1 MVDKLTKEGACNGLI
16 VKVVPNDDIMSSI
29 SVEPDRSVRNGHVI
43 SVFSSFCKC
52 LGRLAGTRGAIVD
65 VELGGPLTDTVMNLD
80 KQILE
85 ASVVFNPL
93 NRSRKSDRAKFLTSY
108 NHVSHPVNV
117 VPAALPAGILP
128 KLKRDGAWFTLGRSV
143 LVELA
148 HTVVTSC
155 IGG

>member
-52 LGRLAGTRGAIVD
+52 LGRLAGA
-65 VELGGPLTDTVMNLD
+65 GGPIIDIKLSGPFTDPVVDLGV
-80 KQILE
+80 KVLE
-85 ASVVFNPL
+85 PSVVFNPL

-148 HTVVTSC
+148 HTVVTS
-155 IGG
+155 